1 MMRPLIA
8 CFILI
13 FSLLF
18 CGCISK
24 DSIQKDITASREHA
38 FRQWSAQKSQKA
50 GEETVIHGKLSV
62 EDALKLALTHNRTLQ
77 IAMEEKNVS
86 KGLILESYGEVLPK
100 VSLNGTYTRKDSD
113 HVYINGVRKNVG
125 QYDNYSGAL
134 SVKQPIFRG
143 GAASAALRASKYYDV
158 LVDENVRAAVQDTI
172 YETIKAYYDVSLSR
186 EQHRVTQTYADLAEA
201 HLKDVEI
208 KRKFGVASDFNVLRS
223 QVELSN
229 AKAELISY
237 QSKLHQAITSLL
249 KTLGVSQESRVE
261 LSDHLIYKPVSV
273 EEEEVIRKA
282 FLNRPDLAGAEL
294 TVKLQGE
301 SLKKAYSGY
310 WPEIDA
316 FYGHSIEKPD
326 PYLSTKSEWGDAWKA
341 GVEMNIPIFDGLK
354 REGKVAQE
362 RATLR
367 QKNIELLDK
376 QEQALFEVRNAILD
390 LKDATE
396 SVDVQKLTLEKA
408 GEGLRLAE
416 VGYREGTLDQV
427 SVLDAR
433 AALTNSQ
440 LLYYK
445 SLYDHALARLDL
457 QKAMGILSPKESKQ

>member
-8 CFILI
+8 CFII
-13 FSLLF
+13 IYSTLF
-18 CGCISK
+18 CGCINK
-24 DSIQKDITASREHA
+24 DVIQKDLTASREHA
-38 FRQWSAQKSQKA
+38 FRQWSAQKLQKA
-50 GEETVIHGKLSV
+50 RDETIIHGKLTL
-62 EDALKLALTHNRTLQ
+62 EDALKLALAHNRTLQ

-86 KGLILESYGEVLPK
+86 SGLILESYGEVLPN
-100 VSLNGTYTRKDSD
+100 VSLNGTYTHLDSD
-113 HVYINGVRKNVG
+113 SKDYEG
-125 QYDNYSGAL
+125 QTYRGQLDNYSGTL
-134 SVKQPIFRG
+134 SVTQPIFRG
-143 GAASAALRASKYYDV
+143 GAAAAALRASKYYDM

-172 YETIKAYYDVSLSR
+172 YETVKAYYQVSLSR
-186 EQHRVTQTYADLAEA
+186 EQQRVTQTYADLAEA

-229 AKAELISY
+229 ARAELIIF
-237 QSKLHQAITSLL
+237 QNRLHQATTSLL
-249 KTLGVSQESRVE
+249 KTLGVSQESKVE
-261 LSDHLIYKPVSV
+261 LTDHLIYKPVSV

-294 TVKLQGE
+294 TMRLQRE
-301 SLKKAYSGY
+301 SLKKAYSKY

-316 FYGHSIEKPD
+316 FYGYSLSKPD
-326 PYLSTKSEWGDAWKA
+326 PHFSTKNEWGDGWKA
-341 GVEMNIPIFDGLK
+341 GIEMNISIFDGLR

-376 QEQALFEVRNAILD
+376 EEQALFEVRNAVLN
-390 LKDATE
+390 LEDAVE
-396 SVDVQKLTLEKA
+396 SVDVQKLTIEKA
-408 GEGLRLAE
+408 SEGLRIAE

-433 AALTNSQ
+433 AALTKAQ
-440 LLYYK
+440 LLHYR

-457 QKAMGILSPKESKQ
+457 QKAMGVLSPKESKQ